1 MAAKKQ
7 NYVQGA
13 AILAITIAIV
23 KVIGLLYKLPL
34 LNIFD
39 DDATADFNIAY
50 SVYSL
55 LLTISTAGVPVAIS
69 RMISASVSTGR
80 IKQANR
86 IFSVAMPTF
95 AAVGALCALIMMVF
109 AAPIASFMENPGA
122 KESIFILGPAVFFC
136 CIIAVYRGY
145 TQGHED
151 MVPTSVSQIIEVLCK
166 LIFGLGFAF
175 LFVKL
180 NLSSGLVAAGGISG
194 AVIGLG
200 VGIPVMAYY
209 KRKCSKELV
218 VDPVSVDNS
227 VMSSKDTL
235 KHLLMISIPM
245 TLSSSL
251 LNIITLV
258 DVKVVMYQLKN
269 ALGLSLSAANAEYAA
284 FTRAHTIFTLP
295 SSLIVSI
302 SVSVV
307 PAIAA
312 AIALK
317 KYKES
322 AGIMSSS
329 LKLMNLFALPAGMG
343 ICVLSDP
350 IYRVFYWYHAIDG
363 SSNGPLILA
372 IMGIASYFVCFQLVS
387 TALVQ
392 ASGSER
398 VPLISMAVGS
408 VVKLIIN
415 WTLVGTPSIGIIG
428 APIST
433 LVCYMLIS
441 IINMI
446 GLMRKAPVKPKLG
459 PAFIKPLICT
469 GIMGAAAWG
478 VYGLLT
484 VVGGGVLSG
493 GRIQMGIAMMLAIIV
508 AVIVYGILIIVTGT
522 ITKEDMKLVPKG
534 DKIASILHLK

>member
-1 MAAKKQ
+1 MSEKKQ
-7 NYVQGA
+7 SYVQSA

-50 SVYSL
+50 DVYSL

-69 RMISASVSTGR
+69 RMISAAVSTGR
-80 IKQANR
+80 KKQADR
-86 IFSVAMPTF
+86 IFAVAMPAF
-95 AAVGALCALIMMVF
+95 AVVGAVCALIMMVF
-109 AAPIASFMENPGA
+109 AGPIANFMENPGA
-122 KESIFILGPAVFFC
+122 KESIFILGPAAFFS
-136 CIIAVYRGY
+136 CIISVYRGY
-145 TQGHED
+145 TQGHEN
-151 MVPTSVSQIIEVLCK
+151 MIPTSVSQIIEVLCK
-166 LIFGLGFAF
+166 LIFGLAFAVV
-175 LFVKL
+175 FVKL
-180 NLSSGLVAAGGISG
+180 GLSSGMVSAGGISG

-200 VGIPVMAYY
+200 IGIPFMAYY
-209 KRKCSKELV
+209 KNKCSREYAIESI
-218 VDPVSVDNS
+218 DTDDS
-227 VMSSKDTL
+227 VMSYKNTL
-235 KHLLMISIPM
+235 KSLLMISIPM

-251 LNIITLV
+251 LHIITLV
-258 DVKVVMYQLKN
+258 DVKVIMYRLKN
-269 ALGLSLSAANAEYAA
+269 ALGMTLSAANAEYAA

-312 AIALK
+312 AIAMK

-329 LKLMNLFALPAGMG
+329 LKLMNLFALPAGVG
-343 ICVLSDP
+343 ICVLAEP
-350 IYRVFYWYHAIDG
+350 IYRVFYWNHAIEG
-363 SSNGPLILA
+363 SANGSLILA

-408 VVKLIIN
+408 IIKLIIN
-415 WTLVGTPSIGIIG
+415 WTLVGMPSVGIIG

-433 LVCYMLIS
+433 LVCYMIIS
-441 IINMI
+441 VINMA
-446 GLMRKAPVKPKLG
+446 GLIRKTPVKPKLT

-469 GIMGAAAWG
+469 AIMGACAWA
-478 VYGLLT
+478 VYGLLSAY
-484 VVGGGVLSG
+484 GGSLFSG
-493 GRIQMGIAMMLAIIV
+493 GRIQMALSMGIAIIAAI
-508 AVIVYGILIIVTGT
+508 VIYFILIVVTGT
-522 ITKEDMKLVPKG
+522 ITREDMALVPKG
-534 DKIASILHLK
+534 EKIANILHLK